1 MALAL
6 LSHLKIDQTSRRF
19 VVWMAIGTAFI
30 AALVAIEYF
39 SGNPIF

>member
-1 MALAL
+1 MAFAI
-6 LSHLKIDQTSRRF
+6 SHLKLDHDARRF

-30 AALVAIEYF
+30 AALMALEYF

>member
-6 LSHLKIDQTSRRF
+6 FDWTTDHAARRF

-30 AALVAIEYF
+30 LALVAADYF
-39 SGNPIF
+39 SGAPIW